1 MGSLKKKYP
10 KFDENGDRCYEYFV
24 KWKNWDSSTN
34 TWEHQDELSS
44 CKKLISAFWE
54 ERESVKA
61 EKEKKKKEKQ
71 AAAAKK
77 KKKRKSSAA
86 TAKIKKSEKMPKQ
99 ESENEEEAEI
109 DVPVKDEK
117 IEKIVKDK
125 KKIGV
130 AAKKKYKAKRVM
142 ILSDTEDEEEEE
154 VQSVRDGTSKIDLNE
169 SAASRK
175 RSYSDSSN
183 GCGDGDEVVEDD
195 EMITEPPL
203 KKKFEETK
211 KIIMNKGMDLFMD
224 MLQNGDEE

>member
-86 TAKIKKSEKMPKQ
+86 AAKIKKSEKMPKQ

-109 DVPVKDEK
+109 DVVIEEVVPIKDEK

-125 KKIGV
+125 KKIV
-130 AAKKKYKAKRVM
+130 AVKKKYKAKRVM
-142 ILSDTEDEEEEE
+142 ILSDTEDEE
-154 VQSVRDGTSKIDLNE
+154 V
-169 SAASRK
+169 
-175 RSYSDSSN
+175 
-183 GCGDGDEVVEDD
+183 
-195 EMITEPPL
+195 
-203 KKKFEETK
+203 
-211 KIIMNKGMDLFMD
+211 
-224 MLQNGDEE
+224 